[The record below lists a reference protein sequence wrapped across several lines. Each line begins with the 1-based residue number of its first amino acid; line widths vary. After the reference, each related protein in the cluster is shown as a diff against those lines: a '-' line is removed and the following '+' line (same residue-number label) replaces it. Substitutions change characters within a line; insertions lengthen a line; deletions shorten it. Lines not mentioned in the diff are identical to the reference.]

1 MSANWLFMLDPLAQ
15 EPHIGAQWRAASVRH
30 LPSEWRA
37 RTTRTAGTSFL
48 MPWNDQSGGN
58 QGGGG
63 QGPWGGGP
71 RRPWGQPPRP
81 PQGGPQGPDLEDLLR
96 QWRERFGMGG
106 GSGGGGAGGAGRR
119 GPISLPII
127 AGILIFGWLATG
139 VYTVDE
145 GEQAVI
151 TRLGDYNR
159 TTGPGIHVHMPAPM
173 EARQVINVT
182 GQRVDE
188 IGFVSRG
195 QNVTDNPDESL
206 MITGDRNIVE
216 IHFRIYYNIKD
227 IVDFA
232 YNVRN
237 PAGTGSGDHGAV
249 RQVAESAMREVIG
262 RRELEPIITTDRAA
276 VEEDVEAL
284 MQSVLDEYEIG
295 IQVLQVELLRAAAPS
310 AVIEAFNDVINA
322 RQEAETAVNNAN
334 RDTAQIVNEAQAY
347 RERVVREATGEAQR
361 FNAVHGEYRQAPQVT
376 RDRLYLETMERVYQ
390 RGNLIILD
398 QRGGAVPYLPL
409 DGMIRRNAPA
419 TAGGSG
425 Q

>member
-1 MSANWLFMLDPLAQ
+1 M
-15 EPHIGAQWRAASVRH
+15 
-30 LPSEWRA
+30 
-37 RTTRTAGTSFL
+37 
-48 MPWNDQSGGN
+48 
-58 QGGGG
+58 
-63 QGPWGGGP
+63 
-71 RRPWGQPPRP
+71 
-81 PQGGPQGPDLEDLLR
+81 LR
-96 QWRERFGMGG
+96 QFRERFGMGG
-106 GSGGGGAGGAGRR
+106 GGGGGGTRGGGRS
-119 GPISLPII
+119 PISAPII
-127 AGILIFGWLATG
+127 VGVLFFGWVLTG

-159 TTGPGIHVHMPAPM
+159 TTGPGIHLHAPAPI

-195 QNVTDNPDESL
+195 QNITDNPDESL

-216 IHFRIYYNIKD
+216 IHFRIYYNIKNA
-227 IVDFA
+227 VDFA

-237 PAGTGSGDHGAV
+237 PVGTSGGQPGAV

-262 RRELEPIITTDRAA
+262 RRELEPIITTDRGA
-276 VEEDVEAL
+276 VELGVEQL
-284 MQSVLDEYEIG
+284 MQSVLDEYEAG
-295 IQVLQVELLRAAAPS
+295 VQVLQVELLRAAAPS
-310 AVIEAFNDVINA
+310 AVIEAFNDVVNA
-322 RQEAETAVNNAN
+322 GQDAETAINNAN
-334 RDTAQIVNEAQAY
+334 RETATIVNEAQAY

-361 FNAVHGEYRQAPQVT
+361 FNAVYGEYRQAPQVT

-409 DGMIRRNAPA
+409 DGMVRRNSS
-419 TAGGSG
+419 GGA